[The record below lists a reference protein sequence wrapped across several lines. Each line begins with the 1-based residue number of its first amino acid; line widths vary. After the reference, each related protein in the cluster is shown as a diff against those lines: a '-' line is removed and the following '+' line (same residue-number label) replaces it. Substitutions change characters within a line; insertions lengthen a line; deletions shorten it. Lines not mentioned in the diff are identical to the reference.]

1 MPGLLMK
8 AVDSCPAGAA
18 SRIGAG
24 GKAVWPVLLGTG
36 AALGLGMPLAK
47 AAALSGVSSIAFA
60 LWPTAMA
67 ALLLA
72 LVAARRHGRLALN
85 AERIRFAVI
94 AALLGHALPMTA
106 VFWLSAKAG
115 AGFASLAFTMPPVFT
130 LIVALL
136 IRLERFSVL
145 RALAVAVGL
154 CGALLLVAGSG
165 RLGGGRLSLAALL
178 LVLAIPA
185 LVGSGN
191 VYRAVRTPSGLQG
204 EWMASLI
211 LGASFCVL
219 LPVGLA
225 AGQAATPLTVPAFG
239 WLGAQVLA
247 LVVGYILYFE
257 LQRRAEPVTFSFMG
271 YVMTLT
277 GVVVGGFAFGER
289 LPWVIAPAVL
299 LIMASLW
306 LIQRAKRIEPAS
318 HGTGQRLPPPP
329 PPSSP
334 Q

>member
-1 MPGLLMK
+1 MK
-8 AVDSCPAGAA
+8 AVDSRSAGVA
-18 SRIGAG
+18 SRIATGGA
-24 GKAVWPVLLGTG
+24 AVWLVLIGTG

-47 AAALSGVSSIAFA
+47 AAALAGVPSIAFT
-60 LWPTAMA
+60 LWPTVLA

-72 LVAARRHGRLALN
+72 LVAARRHGPLTLN
-85 AERIRFAVI
+85 AERLRFAVV
-94 AALLGHALPMTA
+94 AGLLGHALPMTA
-106 VFWLSAKAG
+106 VFWLSAQAG

-136 IRLERFSVL
+136 VRLERFSVW

-154 CGALLLVAGSG
+154 SGALLLVVGSG
-165 RLGGGRLSLAALL
+165 RLSGGQVSFGALV

-191 VYRAVRTPSGLQG
+191 VYRAVQTPKGLQG

-211 LGASFCVL
+211 LGASSCVL

-225 AGQAATPLTVPAFG
+225 TGQAALPLIVPAFV

-277 GVVVGGFAFGER
+277 GVLVGAIAFGER
-289 LPWVIAPAVL
+289 LPWVTGPAVL

-306 LIQRAKRIEPAS
+306 AIQRAKRIEPGGKDAAQ
-318 HGTGQRLPPPP
+318 GQRR
-329 PPSSP
+329 
-334 Q
+334 